1 MASAALLG
9 LTNYNSPLLRN
20 AVPCA
25 LASLAVQYAVGLP
38 STFLVNPPSE
48 RYYDLTGALTNVAVA
63 VLSLYLP
70 RWRAEAQLATAS
82 NGAALTLESP
92 NWHQVALSGAVVLWA
107 ARRTF
112 CVIAAL
118 VAISCLATLVVPCL
132 RFVFSR
138 SARLTPLTT

>member
-9 LTNYNSPLLRN
+9 LTNYNNSPLWSN

-48 RYYDLTGALTNVAVA
+48 RYYDLTGALTNIAVA

-70 RWRAEAQLATAS
+70 RWRAETQLASAS
-82 NGAALTLESP
+82 NGAALTLEPP
-92 NWHQVALSGAVVLWA
+92 NWRQVALTGAVVLWA
-107 ARRTF
+107 TRRRFFSPRFARF
-112 CVIAAL
+112 PSFL
-118 VAISCLATLVVPCL
+118 HSC
-132 RFVFSR
+132 
-138 SARLTPLTT
+138 